1 MIISASRRT
10 DIPAFY
16 SDWFMERI
24 REGFVLVRNPL
35 NIHQISKIK
44 LTPDVVDFIV
54 FWTKNPEPLLDKLDE
69 LQDYNYY
76 FQFTLNSYD
85 TDIEEFVPNKG
96 KYVISTFKKLSD
108 MIGKEKV
115 IWRYDPI
122 LLNDKY
128 SIAYH
133 IENFEKL
140 AKQLSDYT
148 EKCTIS
154 FVDLYKKTEK
164 NLKGTNVIPFND
176 ETIRDIAKELV
187 SIAQQYNLKMD
198 TCAEKIDLSDIGI
211 EHAHCIDAD
220 LMERLTNC
228 QYCLSKDK
236 NQRKECG
243 CAESIDIGAYN
254 TCKNGCKYCYAN
266 YNRQWVLNNCA
277 QQDNNSELLCD
288 KVNEVLDKISERKM
302 KTVKMAKTPAQ
313 NQLKLNF

>member
-16 SDWFMERI
+16 SDWFIERI
-24 REGFVLVRNPL
+24 KEGFVLVRNPL
-35 NIHQISKIK
+35 NIHQVSKIK

-54 FWTKNPEPLLDKLDE
+54 FWTKNPKPLLGKLNE
-69 LQDYNYY
+69 LQDYSYY

-85 TDIEEFVPNKG
+85 TDIEEYVPNKG
-96 KYVISTFKKLSD
+96 KYVLPTFKKLSD

-122 LLNDKY
+122 LLNEKY
-128 SIAYH
+128 NISYH
-133 IENFEKL
+133 LENFEKL

-164 NLKGTNVIPFND
+164 NLKDTNIIPFD
-176 ETIRDIAKELV
+176 DKIIRDIARDLGD
-187 SIAQQYNLKMD
+187 IAQQYNIKMD
-198 TCAEKIDLSDIGI
+198 TCAEKIDLSDLGI
-211 EHAHCIDAD
+211 EHAHCIDPD
-220 LMERLTNC
+220 LMGRLTNGE
-228 QYCLSKDK
+228 YCLSKDK

-277 QQDNNSELLCD
+277 QHNNSSELLCD
-288 KVNEVLDKISERKM
+288 KLNDILDIISERKM
-302 KTVKMAKTPAQ
+302 RSVKKAKIYEQ
-313 NQLKLNF
+313 NQLKLNI